1 MNALI
6 LAAMLTLPRHA
17 TFGAALAD
25 KPAGTTVSR
34 VIPGSAASGAGI
46 QAGDVIVRL
55 GDRPT
60 PTVAVFLQTIHG
72 LHAGDAVDVQVKRS
86 TENLT
91 FHVVMGS
98 PPNESDPAVT
108 TLYEAVAV
116 DGTLR
121 RTLVTLPK
129 GKTGNL
135 PAVLFMG
142 GIGCYSVD
150 TAADPENAYMRLA
163 HDLSRAGFV
172 TMRVEKSGVGDSQ
185 GGPCFDTDFAAEER
199 MYAAALTALRSHANV
214 DGARVYLF
222 GHSIG
227 TVEAPRLALQQP
239 VAGVIVAEAVG
250 RDWPEYEVRNLRRQ
264 LELGG
269 STPAETD
276 RALLEKQI
284 CMNRLLLEK
293 QDEPAIEA
301 DLPFCKVPNGVY
313 PVAAPYMQQVAA
325 VNIIEAWTKIAVPVL
340 AIYGQSDV
348 VTEADDHRR
357 IVDVVNAHHP
367 HSATYRALAGMDHF
381 LFVAATP
388 AESLKLFSN
397 ASPRKYDAAISRA
410 VVQWLTRLSRV

>member
-6 LAAMLTLPRHA
+6 LAAALTLPRHA

-46 QAGDVIVRL
+46 QAGDVIVQL

-72 LHAGDAVDVQVKRS
+72 LHAGEAVDVRVKRAAELR
-86 TENLT
+86 TI
-91 FHVVMGS
+91 HVVMGA
-98 PPNESDPAVT
+98 PPDESDPAVT
-108 TLYEAVAV
+108 TSYEAIAV

-121 RTLVTLPK
+121 RTIVTLPK

-135 PAVLFMG
+135 PAVLLMG
-142 GIGCYSVD
+142 GIGCYSID
-150 TAADPENAYMRLA
+150 AAANPEDAYMRLA

-185 GGPCFDTDFAAEER
+185 GAPCFDTDFAAEER
-199 MYAAALTALRSHANV
+199 MYAAALAALRSHANV
-214 DGARVYLF
+214 DSAHVYLF

-269 STPAETD
+269 ATPAETD

-284 CMNRLLLEK
+284 CMARLLLEK
-293 QDEPAIEA
+293 QPESAIEA
-301 DLPFCKVPNGVY
+301 ELPFCKDPNGVY

-325 VNIIEAWTKIAVPVL
+325 VSVVDAWSKIGVPVL
-340 AIYGQSDV
+340 AIYGQSDFL
-348 VTEADDHRR
+348 TESADHRR
-357 IVDVVNAHHP
+357 IVDIVNAHHP
-367 HSATYRALAGMDHF
+367 HTATYRAIAGMDHL

-388 AESLKLFSN
+388 AEAAKLFSS
-397 ASPRKYDAAISRA
+397 AAARKYDTAFSLAAI
-410 VVQWLTRLSRV
+410 QWLTRSLRA